1 MRENF
6 LPGPSSDVLEFRRQ
20 GVSRVIDRRTFL
32 KGAALTGALA
42 APAPLRA
49 ALLQDASFIEIL
61 PEQMA
66 AVKKALD
73 YLAKIQGRRGQ
84 IGGQAPLAFTAM
96 AGLAWMAGGST
107 PTRGPYA
114 SNVMSALRFVLQCGR
129 GQTGYLNE
137 GAGRMMGGS
146 GMHGHGYA
154 LLFLAELYGMC
165 GEQED
170 SIGDDS
176 VREAIVRAVAV
187 TEKAQ
192 HSTGGWLYDPSPN
205 GHEGSVTITQ
215 VQALRAAR
223 NSGITVSEKVIER
236 GVSYIKK
243 STNPDG
249 TIMYRIGQPGGTY
262 PLTAAGACVY
272 AYFGLYDDPMG
283 QKCMTAVYEFLT
295 GKRGGLGGRNDRFGS
310 YATLYAGQACF
321 FMKRKEPKY
330 WTEGYARLRKE
341 ILATQLNNGSWSSDG
356 YEGAFATPAYAL
368 VLQIPY
374 RILPIFQD

>member
-1 MRENF
+1 M
-6 LPGPSSDVLEFRRQ
+6 
-20 GVSRVIDRRTFL
+20 IDRRTFL
-32 KGAALTGALA
+32 KGAALAGALA
-42 APAPLRA
+42 TPAPLRA
-49 ALLQDASFIEIL
+49 ALLQDGPFIEIL

-73 YLAKIQGRRGQ
+73 YLAKVQTRRGQ

-114 SNVMSALRFVLQCGR
+114 ANVVNALKFVLQCSR

-137 GAGRMMGGS
+137 GAGRMAGGS

-154 LLFLAELYGMC
+154 LLFLSELYGMC
-165 GEQED
+165 GD
-170 SIGDDS
+170 VDTAGDES
-176 VREAIVRAVAV
+176 VKEAIVRAVAV
-187 TEKAQ
+187 TERAQ
-192 HSTGGWLYDPSPN
+192 HSTGGWLYDPQPN

-223 NSGITVSEKVIER
+223 NIGINVSEKVIER

-249 TIMYRIGQPGGTY
+249 TIMYRIGQSGGTY
-262 PLTAAGACVY
+262 ALTAAGACVY

-283 QKCMTAVYEFLT
+283 QKCMKAVYEFLM
-295 GKRGGLGGRNDRFGS
+295 GKRGGAGAVRNDRFGS

-330 WTEGYARLRKE
+330 WTEGYARIRKE
-341 ILATQLNNGSWSSDG
+341 IISTQLNNGSWSSDG